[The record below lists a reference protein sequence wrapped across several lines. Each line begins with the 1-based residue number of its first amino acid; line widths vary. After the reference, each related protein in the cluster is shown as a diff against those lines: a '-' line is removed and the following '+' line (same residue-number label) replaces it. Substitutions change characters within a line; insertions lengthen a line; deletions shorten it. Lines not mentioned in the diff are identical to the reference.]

1 MTSEGNPDP
10 NNVPRATDL
19 PDHSQR
25 RSEISEDEQ
34 LPTPRIPHGCS
45 GKVKKHWLDYVTFGA
60 VLFAAVA
67 AGFAAYYTK
76 SQVKIAEE
84 TSYAQLRPWVGV
96 DVRLA
101 GDLELKSDSYR
112 IKLLYKITNHG
123 DTPAMEVYILPHI
136 VLYTPG
142 FDLDGERDKLC
153 DFGSKNPPYF
163 AEGIDTLFPKQTYD
177 WVPHEQPLDKAA
189 MEQSFEVLKKL
200 FKSDSVYTITPFI
213 IGCVTYRTTLD
224 HTIHRTPFMFQ
235 VSRDDPDNFGNRR
248 TIDARIGTVPLKSL
262 VIKQEVYLK
271 GIKPD

>member
-1 MTSEGNPDP
+1 MNSEGNPDP

-34 LPTPRIPHGCS
+34 LPATRTPHGCS
-45 GKVKKHWLDYVTFGA
+45 GKVKKHWLDYATFGA
-60 VLFAAVA
+60 VVVAAVA
-67 AGFAAYYTK
+67 AGFAAFYTE
-76 SQVKIAEE
+76 SQVRIAKDS
-84 TSYAQLRPWVGV
+84 SYAQLRPWVGV
-96 DVRLA
+96 DVQLA

-112 IKLLYKITNHG
+112 IKLLYKITNHRN
-123 DTPAMEVYILPHI
+123 TPAMEVYILPQI

-153 DFGSKNPPYF
+153 DFGSKNPPNF

-177 WVPHEQPLDKAA
+177 WVPHEQHLDTAA
-189 MEQSFEVLKKL
+189 TERRFEVLKKL
-200 FKSDSVYTITPFI
+200 FKSDSVYIITPFI
-213 IGCVTYRTTLD
+213 IGCVTYRTILD

-248 TIDARIGTVPLKSL
+248 TIDARKGTVPLKSL